1 MQTQLAKIKWGKY
14 YSINHIHV
22 HQYSLTYGLKAENI
36 FYKYTLDILKRNI
49 EKPRL

>member
-14 YSINHIHV
+14 YSSNHIHV

-36 FYKYTLDILKRNI
+36 YKYTLDVLKSI
-49 EKPRL
+49 QKPRL

>member
-1 MQTQLAKIKWGKY
+1 MQTRLAKLKWGKY

-36 FYKYTLDILKRNI
+36 LQIHIRCIKKHTKT
-49 EKPRL
+49 

>member
-1 MQTQLAKIKWGKY
+1 MQTRLAKIKWGKYYSY

-36 FYKYTLDILKRNI
+36 LQIHIRCIKKKQTKT
-49 EKPRL
+49 